1 MKNIVKIL
9 CLILLNNVLVGGTT
23 GKLTGL
29 VKDSGSGDPLIGC
42 NIILEGTYTGTSSN
56 ENGEFTILNIPPNNY
71 TVRFEMIG
79 YKKLLQEGVSISSD
93 KTTYVEANMET
104 SVISGEEVVVLAER
118 KLIQFDVTQSEAIIT
133 SDELEGR
140 PVTEVS

>member
-9 CLILLNNVLVGGTT
+9 CIILLNNVLVGGTT

-29 VKDSGSGDPLIGC
+29 VKDSGTGDPLIGC

-56 ENGEFTILNIPPNNY
+56 EKGEFTILNIPPNNY

-79 YKKLLQEGVSISSD
+79 YKKLLHLYEGYSLSLNQLFPQPFC
-93 KTTYVEANMET
+93 NME
-104 SVISGEEVVVLAER
+104 IL
-118 KLIQFDVTQSEAIIT
+118 
-133 SDELEGR
+133 
-140 PVTEVS
+140 